1 MRPYIFSF
9 KIGGVIVRAEPSWLF
24 LALLIGWSLASG
36 FFPAQLEGLE
46 SSTYVAMAALGVVG
60 LTFSIIAHELSHTFV
75 GRAYGLK
82 INRITLFILGGAA
95 ELEEE
100 PDQASVEL
108 VMAVAGPVMSLFLAF
123 VFSQAS
129 NLEVFA
135 EDMAPLKL
143 VLSYLGLINLILAV
157 FNMIPAFPLD
167 GGRVFRALVW
177 LINKDRL
184 AATRLA
190 SRVGEGFAYAF
201 MTAGGLIV
209 VLSGSLAGLW
219 WVFIGLFMRTAAKSS
234 RFQLEA
240 RQALKSVRAV
250 DLLTPESET
259 AEAAMRVSDFI
270 EQKLIRHHR
279 DWFAIVDGGR
289 LIGGAGL
296 KEAQAIAV
304 SKRGQTALGDIA
316 IAPAPGEVMAGTDS
330 ADKVFMSM
338 QRHHLARIYLVEGDR
353 FVGVLSLADLV
364 EYARMRNLFEQ
375 AKMN

>member
-9 KIGGVIVRAEPSWLF
+9 KVGGVIVRAEPSWLF

-46 SSTYVAMAALGVVG
+46 TSTYVAMALLGVFG

-100 PDQASVEL
+100 PDRASVEL
-108 VMAVAGPVMSLFLAF
+108 VMAVAGPLMSLFLAF

-167 GGRVFRALVW
+167 GGRVFRALIW

-190 SRVGEGFAYAF
+190 SRVGEGFAFAF
-201 MTAGGLIV
+201 MAAGGLIV
-209 VLSGSLAGLW
+209 VMSGSLAGLW
-219 WVFIGLFMRTAAKSS
+219 WIFIGFFMRTAAKSS
-234 RFQLEA
+234 RFQLEV
-240 RQALKSVRAV
+240 RQALKSIRAM
-250 DLLTPESET
+250 DLVTPGVET
-259 AEAAMRVSDFI
+259 ADPSLRVSDFI
-270 EQKLIRHHR
+270 EHKLIRHHR
-279 DWFAIVDGGR
+279 DWFAVVDGTR

-296 KEAQAIAV
+296 AEAQAIAA
-304 SKRGQTALGDIA
+304 SKREQTALDEIV
-316 IAPAPGEVMAGTDS
+316 IAPVRGEIMAGSDS
-330 ADKVFMSM
+330 ADKAFMSM
-338 QRHHLARIYLVEGDR
+338 QSHHLSRIYLVEGDR
-353 FVGVLSLADLV
+353 YIGVLTLADLV
-364 EYARMRNLFEQ
+364 EYARMRTLFEQ
-375 AKMN
+375 AKLG